1 MRDTD
6 TKTATA
12 PAADSA
18 YIYVTKRVRIPKAE
32 VRNVIPARDCSGD
45 AIIITDRGLNR
56 VCEPYDAV
64 MAQLVG
70 SIPADGRGRNH
81 E

>member
-32 VRNVIPARDCSGD
+32 VRNIVPARDGSGD
-45 AIIITDRGLNR
+45 AVIITDRGLNR
-56 VCEPYDAV
+56 VCEPFEAV
-64 MAQLVG
+64 MAQLLG
-70 SIPADGRGRNH
+70 SIPADGKEVNH